1 MELYQLKYFLY
12 AAKYENISKAA
23 QALRVSQPSISRA
36 VVALEK
42 ELQVELFE
50 RQGKRIIL
58 TRAGLTFREQISPI
72 LWKLEGL
79 GDEMKK
85 MQKGGDTI
93 RLNAM
98 SVVSLLSG
106 IIKKFREEEPDA
118 AFVVTDQ
125 KESTDWHLCIL
136 SAGPGI
142 SYQGGQE
149 LLSEEVFLGASSRT
163 WLGERDEISLRDVE
177 NENFILLPRGT
188 VLRNLADTRFREHHF
203 IPQLSMECNS
213 THLVRSLVSDQ
224 VGITLWPEYSWG
236 KRPDVHMVRIAEPG
250 FYRSVFL
257 LRQKSGEIPPAAE
270 RFAQFVE
277 DYMRTLEHE
286 K

>member
-1 MELYQLKYFLY
+1 
-12 AAKYENISKAA
+12 
-23 QALRVSQPSISRA
+23 
-36 VVALEK
+36 
-42 ELQVELFE
+42 
-50 RQGKRIIL
+50 
-58 TRAGLTFREQISPI
+58 
-72 LWKLEGL
+72 
-79 GDEMKK
+79 MKK
-85 MQKGGDTI
+85 VQKGGDTI

-98 SVVSLLSG
+98 SAVSLLSG

-125 KESTDWHLCIL
+125 KESMDWHLCIL
-136 SAGPGI
+136 SAGPAW

-149 LLSEEVFLGASSRT
+149 LLSEEVFLGTSSSYLARGKGRN
-163 WLGERDEISLRDVE
+163 LFKGCG

-203 IPQLSMECNS
+203 IPKFSMECNS

-250 FYRSVFL
+250 FHRSVFL
-257 LRQKSGEIPPAAE
+257 LRQKNGEIPPAAE
-270 RFAQFVE
+270 RFVQFVE

>member
-85 MQKGGDTI
+85 VQKGGDTI

-98 SVVSLLSG
+98 SAVSLLSG

-125 KESTDWHLCIL
+125 KESMDWHLCIL
-136 SAGPGI
+136 SAGLACPTRGDRSFYQRRSFWGHPLPPG
-142 SYQGGQE
+142 S
-149 LLSEEVFLGASSRT
+149 
-163 WLGERDEISLRDVE
+163 
-177 NENFILLPRGT
+177 
-188 VLRNLADTRFREHHF
+188 
-203 IPQLSMECNS
+203 
-213 THLVRSLVSDQ
+213 
-224 VGITLWPEYSWG
+224 G
-236 KRPDVHMVRIAEPG
+236 KRTKP
-250 FYRSVFL
+250 L
-257 LRQKSGEIPPAAE
+257 
-270 RFAQFVE
+270 
-277 DYMRTLEHE
+277 
-286 K
+286 

>member
-85 MQKGGDTI
+85 VQKGGDTI

-98 SVVSLLSG
+98 SAVSLLSG

-125 KESTDWHLCIL
+125 KESMDWHLCIL
-136 SAGPGI
+136 SAGPGMP
-142 SYQGGQE
+142 YQGGQE
-149 LLSEEVFLGASSRT
+149 LLSEEVFLGTSSSS
-163 WLGERDEISLRDVE
+163 WLGEKDETSLRDVE

-203 IPQLSMECNS
+203 IPKFSMECNS
-213 THLVRSLVSDQ
+213 THLVRSLVSD
-224 VGITLWPEYSWG
+224 
-236 KRPDVHMVRIAEPG
+236 
-250 FYRSVFL
+250 
-257 LRQKSGEIPPAAE
+257 
-270 RFAQFVE
+270 
-277 DYMRTLEHE
+277 
-286 K
+286 

>member
-85 MQKGGDTI
+85 VQKGGDTI

-98 SVVSLLSG
+98 SAVSLLSG

-118 AFVVTDQ
+118 AFVVDCTGDL
-125 KESTDWHLCIL
+125 KNADLSGGHDMGTAACADIAVGNLNNSHL
-136 SAGPGI
+136 AG
-142 SYQGGQE
+142 QR
-149 LLSEEVFLGASSRT
+149 LLAS
-163 WLGERDEISLRDVE
+163 
-177 NENFILLPRGT
+177 
-188 VLRNLADTRFREHHF
+188 VLHML
-203 IPQLSMECNS
+203 QLSGG
-213 THLVRSLVSDQ
+213 RIQ
-224 VGITLWPEYSWG
+224 F
-236 KRPDVHMVRIAEPG
+236 PDRQILCDFPVDLR
-250 FYRSVFL
+250 FDL
-257 LRQKSGEIPPAAE
+257 L
-270 RFAQFVE
+270 
-277 DYMRTLEHE
+277 
-286 K
+286 

>member
-50 RQGKRIIL
+50 RQGKRIVL

-85 MQKGGDTI
+85 VQKGGDTI

-98 SVVSLLSG
+98 SVVPLLSG

-118 AFVVTDQ
+118 AFVVIDQ

-136 SAGPGI
+136 STDPGM
-142 SYQGGQE
+142 SYKGGQE
-149 LLSEEVFLGASSRT
+149 LLSEEVFLGASSGS
-163 WLGERDEISLRDVE
+163 WLGEKDEISLEEVE
-177 NENFILLPRGT
+177 NESFILLPKGRG
-188 VLRNLADTRFREHHF
+188 LRNLADIRFREHHF
-203 IPQLSMECNS
+203 IPQISMECSNA
-213 THLVRSLVSDQ
+213 HLVRSLVADH

-236 KRPDVHMVRIAEPG
+236 KRPDVHRVRITEPG

-257 LRQKSGEIPPAAE
+257 LRQKNGEIPPVAE

-277 DYMRTLEHE
+277 DYMRTMEHE

>member
-1 MELYQLKYFLY
+1 M
-12 AAKYENISKAA
+12 
-23 QALRVSQPSISRA
+23 
-36 VVALEK
+36 
-42 ELQVELFE
+42 
-50 RQGKRIIL
+50 
-58 TRAGLTFREQISPI
+58 
-72 LWKLEGL
+72 
-79 GDEMKK
+79 EMKK

-203 IPQLSMECNS
+203 IPRLSMECNS

-224 VGITLWPEYSWG
+224 VGDHPVAGIFLG
-236 KRPDVHMVRIAEPG
+236 KTAG
-250 FYRSVFL
+250 CTY
-257 LRQKSGEIPPAAE
+257 GEDRRAGILPFCISPAAE
-270 RFAQFVE
+270 KRGDPPSGRAVCPVCRGLYE
-277 DYMRTLEHE
+277 NAGA
-286 K
+286 